1 MTILVFGQLKGK
13 AGFFGMRKWILIFF
27 AAVSLTVTAQAATPE
42 ELTAVGKTVGIQL
55 QEQGITITGFV
66 EGGCAEGSGLRA
78 GDRILRINGTE
89 VTTAADI
96 GTLTA
101 SGGPIRVTVERD
113 GSEAEYLLTPVLS
126 EGRYLLG
133 LRIRD
138 SISGIGTV
146 TFYDPETGAYGA
158 LGHGVCASGSKDLVS
173 IAEGKV
179 VPSKVT
185 GVERGQCGAAGQ
197 LLGEFEKTVTLGN
210 VERNTDS
217 GIFGQMAAGQSLGGA
232 YPVADLD
239 AVHTGDAVI
248 LSNVS
253 GTETQEYDV
262 KILKIYPGEQQR
274 NLLLEVTDPVLLDR
288 TGGIVQGMSGSPILQ
303 DGKLVGAVTHV
314 FVNDQTRGY
323 GIFAENMQ
331 ETASSL
337 EIRSAA

>member
-1 MTILVFGQLKGK
+1 MK
-13 AGFFGMRKWILIFF
+13 KWFLIFF
-27 AAVSLTVTAQAATPE
+27 AAICLTVTAQAAAPE
-42 ELTAVGKTVGIQL
+42 ELTAVGRTVGIQL
-55 QEQGITITGFV
+55 QEQGITITGLI
-66 EGGCAEGSGLRA
+66 EGGCAEGSGLRT

-96 GTLTA
+96 GALTA
-101 SGGPIRVTVERD
+101 SGGQVRITVERD

-126 EGRYLLG
+126 DGRYLLG

-158 LGHGVCASGSKDLVS
+158 LGHGVCANGSRELVS

-185 GVERGQCGAAGQ
+185 GVERGQCGTAGQ
-197 LLGEFEKTVTLGN
+197 LLGEFEQDVTLGN
-210 VERNTDS
+210 VEKNTDS
-217 GIFGQMAAGQSLGGA
+217 GIFGTLAAGQSLGGV
-232 YPVADLD
+232 YPVAELST
-239 AVHTGDAVI
+239 VHTGDAVI

-253 GTETQEYDV
+253 GVETREYDV
-262 KILKIYPGEQQR
+262 KILKIYPGEAQR
-274 NLLLEVTDPVLLDR
+274 NLLLEVTDPTLLDR

-314 FVNDQTRGY
+314 LVSDPTKGY
-323 GIFAENMQ
+323 GIFIENM
-331 ETASSL
+331 L
-337 EIRSAA
+337 DAAA